1 MSLFR
6 SCEVYVPA
14 ITPIKELLYE
24 VTTLCPTTHRLCML
38 EVDDPCCLPSFV
50 HHHIM
55 TCPVAVSLTPLCA
68 PPSPTRKAEQRPYA
82 VLQRGFASVTPAHA
96 RSHFHAMRTAMAA
109 M

>member
-1 MSLFR
+1 MMMAIATGLLTQQLADAQPDREGLPERAVLHAAALARGASTL
-6 SCEVYVPA
+6 PA
-14 ITPIKELLYE
+14 RP
-24 VTTLCPTTHRLCML
+24 R
-38 EVDDPCCLPSFV
+38 
-50 HHHIM
+50 
-55 TCPVAVSLTPLCA
+55 CPVAVSLTPLCA

>member
-1 MSLFR
+1 MLNPIEKGFR
-6 SCEVYVPA
+6 NVLSYMQQHWREV
-14 ITPIKELLYE
+14 
-24 VTTLCPTTHRLCML
+24 RLH
-38 EVDDPCCLPSFV
+38 CLPARAA
-50 HHHIM
+50 
-55 TCPVAVSLTPLCA
+55 VAVSLTPLCA